1 MTKETTKLAEKND
14 ALKIKQIK
22 KDFNQD
28 KKPTGYQVITEVIVN
43 LLGCVLI
50 GASLGVVFQNM
61 FDTSVKLTV
70 ALTFL
75 GGVAGIWS
83 VIKYALSLEQKE
95 GSK

>member
-1 MTKETTKLAEKND
+1 MTKETTKLAEKINT
-14 ALKIKQIK
+14 LKNKYVQ
-22 KDFNQD
+22 KDVAED
-28 KKPTGYQVITEVIVN
+28 KKPTGYQIITEVIVN

>member
-1 MTKETTKLAEKND
+1 MTKETTKLAEKINT
-14 ALKIKQIK
+14 LKNKYVQ
-22 KDFNQD
+22 DVAED
-28 KKPTGYQVITEVIVN
+28 KKPTGYQIITEVIVN

-61 FDTSVKLTV
+61 FDTSGELTV